1 MAAIAVIATVNSK
14 GGFVAADL
22 NQSLLQLQS
31 FIGVITLTILVLTAT
46 IAERTQAETKLR
58 LAFAELART
67 NETLEVRV
75 QQRTEELNQKN
86 TTLKQTLQTLKRTQ
100 LQMIQSE
107 KMSALGQ
114 MVAGIAHEINNPV
127 SFIDGNLTYLSEHI
141 QGLLRALQV
150 YQQHYPNP
158 PIALHA
164 ELDKLELDFLRED
177 LAKILQS
184 MKIGTERICTIVL
197 SLRNF
202 SRLDEAELKAVEI
215 HQGIDSTLVILQHR
229 LQATAD
235 RPQIQVIKEYGQLP
249 LIECDAGSL
258 NQVFMNLL
266 SNAVDALEESNQG
279 RLFQDISAN
288 PNVIWIQT
296 RQLDINQVMI
306 MISDNGI
313 GISKEIRSKLFDP
326 FFTTKPVGKGTG
338 LGLFMSYQIVT
349 EKHGGNLS
357 CDSTIGQG
365 TKFLIKIPVKAQ
377 RID

>member
-1 MAAIAVIATVNSK
+1 M
-14 GGFVAADL
+14 
-22 NQSLLQLQS
+22 QLQS

-86 TTLKQTLQTLKRTQ
+86 TTLKQALQTLKRTQ

-114 MVAGIAHEINNPV
+114 MVAGVAHEINNPIN
-127 SFIDGNLTYLSEHI
+127 FIHGNLNYVSEYI
-141 QGLLRALQV
+141 QSLLRALQA

-158 PIALHA
+158 PLALHA
-164 ELDKLELDFLRED
+164 ELDKLELDFLQED
-177 LAKILQS
+177 ITKILQS
-184 MKIGTERICTIVL
+184 MKIGTERISTIVL

-202 SRLDEAELKAVEI
+202 SRLDEEGLKAVDI
-215 HQGIDSTLVILQHR
+215 HQGIDNTLVILQHR

-235 RPQIQVIKEYGQLP
+235 RPQIQLIKEYGELP

-266 SNAVDALEESNQG
+266 SNALDALEESNQG
-279 RLFQDISAN
+279 RLSQDISAN
-288 PNVIWIQT
+288 PNAIWIQT
-296 RQLDINQVMI
+296 RQIDPNQMMI

-349 EKHGGNLS
+349 EKHGGNLW
-357 CDSTIGQG
+357 CDSTVGQG
-365 TKFLIKIPVKAQ
+365 TKFVIEIPLKAQ
-377 RID
+377 RIA